1 MSYCGKRGVV
11 RSMAN
16 RPAYQVLKMKLLNSL
31 LMLTVISLLA
41 GCGQRETR
49 VEVAAREQILLYGN
63 KTEPQDLDPHVVEGV
78 GEHTIIATLLEGLVA
93 EDPKTLDPVPGLAE
107 RWEMS
112 PDGKVYTF
120 HIRSN
125 AKWSNGDPVTADDFV
140 KSYRRILTP
149 SLGSKYSYM
158 LYPMKNAKAFNEG
171 KITDPAQLGI
181 RAVDART
188 LELTLECPTSYL
200 LNSMASHYTW
210 WAVHMP
216 TVEKYGDPYKPG
228 NKWTRP
234 ENYVGNGPFIL
245 TEWVPNS
252 VIRVRKNTN
261 YWDAANVRL
270 NGVDFLP
277 IESVDSEERS
287 FRAGQ
292 LHRTEEL
299 PNGKIDAYRKDNP
312 QLLRMDDYL
321 GNYFYRLN
329 VTHPALKDKRVR
341 RALNQAIDRQAI
353 VDTVTRGGQKP
364 AFAFTPPGTAGYTS
378 RTQLKFDLEG
388 AKKLL
393 AEAGYPDGKGLPPIE
408 IHYNTSENHRAIAE
422 TIQQMWKKNLGVDAT
437 LRNEE
442 WKVYMDTQSST
453 NYVVSRA
460 GWMGDYPDP
469 NTFLET
475 FLSTGGNNRTGW
487 GSVEY
492 DRLINQA
499 ACTNDKQQRF
509 ELLQQAEAI
518 LLDELPLLP
527 IYYYTRVY
535 LLSPMVKNW
544 HPNYQDHHPFKYVY
558 LEAPAK

>member
-1 MSYCGKRGVV
+1 
-11 RSMAN
+11 MAN
-16 RPAYQVLKMKLLNSL
+16 HPAHKWLKMKLLNSL
-31 LMLTVISLLA
+31 LVLAVIPLFA

-49 VEVAAREQILLYGN
+49 VEVANREQILLYGN

-78 GEHTIIATLLEGLVA
+78 GEHTIISTLLEGLVA
-93 EDPKTLDPVPGLAE
+93 EDPKTLAPVPGLAE
-107 RWEMS
+107 RWEIS

-120 HIRSN
+120 HIRAN
-125 AKWSNGDPVTADDFV
+125 AKWSTGDPVTADDFV

-171 KITDPAQLGI
+171 KITEPTQLGV
-181 RAVDART
+181 RALDART
-188 LELTLECPTSYL
+188 LELTVDCPTSYL
-200 LNSMASHYTW
+200 LHSMASHYTW

-216 TVEKYGDPYKPG
+216 TVEKHGDPYKPG

-234 ENYVGNGPFIL
+234 ENYVGNGPFVL

-261 YWDAANVRL
+261 YWDAAKVRL
-270 NGVDFLP
+270 NGIDFLP
-277 IESVDSEERS
+277 IESVDTEERS

-321 GNYFYRLN
+321 GNYFYRIN
-329 VTHPALKDKRVR
+329 VTHPALKDQRVR
-341 RALNQAIDRQAI
+341 RALSQAIDRQAI
-353 VDTVTRGGQKP
+353 VETVTRGGQKP
-364 AFAFTPPGTAGYTS
+364 AFAFTPPDTAGYTS
-378 RTQLKFDLEG
+378 TAQLKFDIEG

-393 AEAGYPDGKGLPPIE
+393 AEAGYPAGKGLPPIE

-422 TIQQMWKKNLGVDAT
+422 AIQQMWKKNLGVNAT

-442 WKVYMDTQSST
+442 WKVYMDSQSST
-453 NYVVSRA
+453 NYMVSRA
-460 GWMGDYPDP
+460 GWIGDYPDP

-475 FLSTGGNNRTGW
+475 FLSSGGNNRTGW
-487 GSVEY
+487 GNAEY
-492 DRLINQA
+492 DRLINEA
-499 ACTNDKQQRF
+499 ACTNDKQKRIA
-509 ELLQQAEAI
+509 LLQKAEAI

-535 LLSPMVKNW
+535 LLNPAVKNW

-558 LEAPAK
+558 LETPPK